1 MDVSTH
7 QRWENALILVFLE
20 LLINLTLS
28 SSFIHFLPFDRYCD
42 HKLLK
47 MFYSETITLAIQDRR
62 KLYQDTKKLV
72 AFIFNFVW
80 SVCEHPFMWSKNQIH
95 LVVLKVGVHTLQ
107 MIVLQQIMLCIY

>member
-28 SSFIHFLPFDRYCD
+28 GSFIHFLPFDRYCD

-47 MFYSETITLAIQDRR
+47 MFYSETITGNTRQ
-62 KLYQDTKKLV
+62 KETYQGTKKLV

-80 SVCEHPFMWSKNQIH
+80 LVCEHPFMWSKNQIH
-95 LVVLKVGVHTLQ
+95 LVLLKVGVHTLQ
-107 MIVLQQIMLCIY
+107 TTVLQQIMPCIY